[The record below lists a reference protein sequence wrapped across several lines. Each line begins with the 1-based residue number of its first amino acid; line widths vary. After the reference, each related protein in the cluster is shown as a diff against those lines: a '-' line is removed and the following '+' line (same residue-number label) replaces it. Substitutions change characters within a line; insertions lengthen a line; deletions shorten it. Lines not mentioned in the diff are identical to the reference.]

1 VTSPRFEVL
10 PVGLRERVL
19 DASRHARQTGTS
31 IPDVAAISPTEGLR
45 RAADAFYGLLCALT
59 DDDWRTPV
67 LRDLDVQGLVGHLIG
82 VEDDMHR
89 GLLGDPEVRDVD
101 HVQSTQALAEQQA
114 GRPAASTRAD
124 WRQAVD
130 RTIALVETTCDL
142 DADVAVHGMR
152 LTVRALLVVRAFEL
166 WIHENDIRRAT
177 SRPSSVPDAPTLR
190 LMTGLATEL
199 LPQAAVGAGQDQ
211 PHGPTD
217 VRLVLTGP
225 GGGTWDFTIGGEPAD
240 RGLRPVGTRDRL
252 RVVTDTV
259 GFCRLAGN
267 RIAPA
272 DLGVFV
278 TGDARVAAGV
288 LAAVSSLAL
297 D

>member
-19 DASRHARQTGTS
+19 EASRHARQTGTS

-45 RAADAFYGLLCALT
+45 RAADSFHELLCALT

-89 GLLGDPEVRDVD
+89 GLLGDPDVRDVD

-124 WRQAVD
+124 WRGAVD
-130 RTIALVETTCDL
+130 RTIALVETSCDL

-152 LTVRALLVVRAFEL
+152 LPVRALLVVRAFEL

-177 SRPSSVPDAPTLR
+177 SRPASVPDAPTLR
-190 LMTGLATEL
+190 LMTGLATQL
-199 LPQAAVGAGQDQ
+199 LPQAAAGAA
-211 PHGPTD
+211 PHRPTD

-225 GGGTWDFTIGGEPAD
+225 GGGTWDFTIGAEPAD
-240 RGLRPVGTRDRL
+240 RGLRHIGTRDRL
-252 RVVTDTV
+252 RVVTETV

-267 RIAPA
+267 RVVPA
-272 DLGVFV
+272 DLDVFV